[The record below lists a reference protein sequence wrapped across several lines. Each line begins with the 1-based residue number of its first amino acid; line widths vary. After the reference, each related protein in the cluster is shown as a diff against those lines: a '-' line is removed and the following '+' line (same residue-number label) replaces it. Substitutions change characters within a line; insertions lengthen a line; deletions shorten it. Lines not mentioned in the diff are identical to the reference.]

1 MRKLKQVICALSI
14 VALAISGCKKD
25 SSLQDVQSLSA
36 SDLKFAQM
44 IIGFKHASNSNLK
57 SGERMSVDS
66 AVWYIEAT
74 ANYTYGDGSKEI
86 EETAVDSTYILL
98 AIDSENK
105 ALITDVWNSYVQ
117 MVDSIRTYYQS
128 LTHSEKQLIAID
140 VEAVEISGS
149 NLVLKA
155 TSTFA
160 VGIFLPTYQCSFD
173 PNGPGWK
180 PVGAWGGPNGGTCDG
195 QYPDRDAATE
205 IKRKITQC
213 MPVPAGNVVYS
224 EVETNNYFGGFLV
237 PGFTGNTNFMGY
249 YLYTSKSWLPGFNH
263 CLTPE
268 ECNFYLNGTKHV
280 INDTPANG
288 GVRPDEKVLIGV
300 QVRGW
305 IDLSIPS
312 TDVHLVQ
319 PTYGIPHITINPP
332 TPL

>member
-1 MRKLKQVICALSI
+1 MRKLKQVICALAI
-14 VALAISGCKKD
+14 VALAISGCKKE
-25 SSLQDVQSLSA
+25 SSLQDVQSLSS
-36 SDLKFAQM
+36 SDLKFAHLVS
-44 IIGFKHASNSNLK
+44 GFTNTGSSNFK
-57 SGERMSVDS
+57 SGERMSIDS

-86 EETAVDSTYILL
+86 EETSVDSVFFLL
-98 AIDSENK
+98 PIDFENK
-105 ALITDVWNSYVQ
+105 ALISDVWNSYVQ
-117 MVDSIRTYYQS
+117 MIESIRTYYQS
-128 LTHSEKQLIAID
+128 LTQSEKQLISTD

-149 NLVLKA
+149 NLLLKA

-160 VGIFLPTYQCSFD
+160 VGTFLPTYQCSFD

-195 QYPDRDAATE
+195 QYLDRDAATE
-205 IKRKITQC
+205 IQRKITQC
-213 MPVPAGNVVYS
+213 MPVPVGNVVYS
-224 EVETNNYFGGFLV
+224 EVETNSYFGGFPV

-280 INDTPANG
+280 INDTPTNG

-319 PTYGIPHITINPP
+319 PTYGIPHVTINPP